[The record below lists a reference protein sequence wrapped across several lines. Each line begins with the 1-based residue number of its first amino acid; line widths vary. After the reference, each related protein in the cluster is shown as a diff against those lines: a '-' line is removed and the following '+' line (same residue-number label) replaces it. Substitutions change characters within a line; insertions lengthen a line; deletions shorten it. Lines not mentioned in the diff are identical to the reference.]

1 MEFEARDV
9 RVVAGNDVAFYHA
22 LERMS
27 GTLKGGEKFAMWVR
41 ATSCL
46 KKIHGRWLIVHDHI
60 SVRRISKP
68 GRPRWTSNLREVTD
82 LQAGPLPK
90 CERLVALS
98 NVVMRAAV
106 RNRTENGVAIAPNG
120 ARAYVANETAATVS
134 VIDTAT
140 NTARLT
146 DPANIINS
154 R

>member
-1 MEFEARDV
+1 
-9 RVVAGNDVAFYHA
+9 
-22 LERMS
+22 
-27 GTLKGGEKFAMWVR
+27 
-41 ATSCL
+41 
-46 KKIHGRWLIVHDHI
+46 
-60 SVRRISKP
+60 
-68 GRPRWTSNLREVTD
+68 
-82 LQAGPLPK
+82 
-90 CERLVALS
+90 
-98 NVVMRAAV
+98 MRAAV